1 MRIKRKNPGCDFD
14 IEKQR
19 EEYLDVIH
27 EDNGDMTIEKIEKKR
42 YFIVIKN
49 EKKRNNST
57 RGCKIPL

>member
-1 MRIKRKNPGCDFD
+1 MIIKRKHPGCDFD

-27 EDNGDMTIEKIEKKR
+27 EDTGDMTIEKIEKRR

-49 EKKRNNST
+49 DNNYGN
-57 RGCKIPL
+57 RKND

>member
-1 MRIKRKNPGCDFD
+1 MIIKRKHPGCDFD

-27 EDNGDMTIEKIEKKR
+27 EDNGDMTIEKIEKRR

-49 EKKRNNST
+49 DNNYGN
-57 RGCKIPL
+57 RKND

>member
-1 MRIKRKNPGCDFD
+1 MRIKRKHPGCDFD

-49 EKKRNNST
+49 DNNYGN
-57 RGCKIPL
+57 RKND

>member
-1 MRIKRKNPGCDFD
+1 MLIKRKYPSCDFD

-27 EDNGDMTIEKIEKKR
+27 EDNGDMPIEKIEKRR

-49 EKKRNNST
+49 ENR
-57 RGCKIPL
+57 

>member
-1 MRIKRKNPGCDFD
+1 MIIKRKHPGCDFD

-27 EDNGDMTIEKIEKKR
+27 EDNGDVTIEKIEKRR

-49 EKKRNNST
+49 DNNYGN
-57 RGCKIPL
+57 RKND

>member
-1 MRIKRKNPGCDFD
+1 MIIKRKHPGCDFD

-49 EKKRNNST
+49 DNNYGN
-57 RGCKIPL
+57 RKND

>member
-1 MRIKRKNPGCDFD
+1 MIIKRKHPGCDFD

-42 YFIVIKN
+42 CFIVIKN
-49 EKKRNNST
+49 DNSYGN
-57 RGCKIPL
+57 RKND

>member
-1 MRIKRKNPGCDFD
+1 MIIKRKHPDCDFD

-49 EKKRNNST
+49 DNNYGN
-57 RGCKIPL
+57 RKND

>member
-1 MRIKRKNPGCDFD
+1 MIIKRKHPDCDFD

-49 EKKRNNST
+49 ENR
-57 RGCKIPL
+57 

>member
-1 MRIKRKNPGCDFD
+1 MIIKRKHPGCDFD

-27 EDNGDMTIEKIEKKR
+27 EDNGDMTIEKIEKRR

-49 EKKRNNST
+49 ENR
-57 RGCKIPL
+57 